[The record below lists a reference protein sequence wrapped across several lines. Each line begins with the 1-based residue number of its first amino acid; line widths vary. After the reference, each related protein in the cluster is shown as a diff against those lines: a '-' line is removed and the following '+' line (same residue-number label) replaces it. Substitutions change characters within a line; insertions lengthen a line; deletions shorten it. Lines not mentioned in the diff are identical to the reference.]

1 MVPVEQIAKV
11 GENALT
17 VLESVIRLLGPFRPG
32 HPQWKLIQEEALK
45 SLSPVHGELAREMAR
60 AIKLQR
66 RAMARLGQVKHEKE
80 QLDQAAYYAQ
90 PAWFIVRE
98 LRRLRLVEYLGPA
111 CDPPIKVL
119 GSAEELRE
127 VGDQVLKSKM
137 RFALRARDT
146 AVKCELEARPA
157 IAAAEHGLVTK
168 WVEVQ
173 RAILDPLVAEFRG
186 LVTKYKWDL
195 AALVEPATKLL
206 LGRWTGSSHCAAIL
220 EMLSE
225 AADQL
230 RKPLFSETLRPV
242 FSLIDWKSLR
252 HQFENE
258 LGVWHRSRAGSR
270 PVSIATPSIDYIFER
285 IIVAAGG
292 EKLSAEMIFERAK
305 SNPQTADLFRM
316 PSVNSDHRERIRG
329 LIDKE
334 TKDGF
339 FIRADA
345 YVSGRTRMIW
355 SEPARAQA
363 HADPSES

>member
-32 HPQWKLIQEEALK
+32 HPQWKVIQEDALK
-45 SLSPVHGELAREMAR
+45 SLSPEHGELAQEMSR
-60 AIKLQR
+60 AIELVRKAETRLALVTDEMQKLD
-66 RAMARLGQVKHEKE
+66 LG
-80 QLDQAAYYAQ
+80 AYYLL
-90 PAWFIVRE
+90 PVGYILRE
-98 LRRLRLVEYLGPA
+98 LRRRKLVEVLGDAAAPS
-111 CDPPIKVL
+111 IRVL
-119 GSAEELRE
+119 GSPEEMREIAE
-127 VGDQVLKSKM
+127 QVLKSKA
-137 RFALRARDT
+137 RFAARARVIAMKFEED
-146 AVKCELEARPA
+146 ARPA
-157 IAAAEHGLVTK
+157 IRAAEHRFVTQ
-168 WVEVQ
+168 WVEAQ
-173 RAILDPLVAEFRG
+173 GLTLDRLVDEFRG
-186 LVTKYKWDL
+186 LVTKHKLDL